1 MSDTKK
7 KVNLFTN
14 IMTSGKSLNG
24 RDESQMDTLIRY
36 ILLNFLI
43 FAGGTFLFAFG
54 VNNLLHGQTIMGLAD
69 ILMGTAAVTA
79 FVVLRTNAPFV
90 VSGLL
95 TVIPFLFLC
104 AFFTQSGGAQ
114 GSGILWAYSFPMMAI
129 FLLGMNLGLAL
140 SGVLLAVM
148 ALTMFLPGFSPME
161 FERQFAYRAVG
172 VYVLVLSITV
182 MYEITKITKD
192 RWVARLTRSLKA
204 ERDEIATMKDNL
216 KVGLF
221 MMDSSYAIQ
230 PQYSKALETILSE
243 TDMQRRNF
251 LDLLNSSIQQRERET
266 LMDYFTMVF
275 NRSYDAQ
282 MLEDI
287 NPLHQFTYV
296 HGATDERK
304 VLRCTFAPIQR
315 DDGKVYVLGTV
326 QDVTRE
332 VELQNQ
338 LAAEEGKRQDE
349 MRSLFEVIHVE
360 PRVLNDFIEDTE
372 YEFERINDILKD
384 NDRSSRDVMVDI
396 YQSVH
401 AMKSN
406 AVILG
411 LKSFSTKLH
420 ALEDEIRAMRDGDGE
435 VSFEDVLHVTVEL
448 DKLMRIK
455 DGFRDLIAK
464 ITSFSTGE
472 AKMQEEY
479 VLVQTLERT
488 IERAG
493 ADLGKKANLVVKGI
507 DARAVSSGPRRA
519 IKEILMQ
526 LVRNAVSHGIE
537 EPASRLAKGKPEH
550 GNVSLSIEMSD
561 DKIIMQVSDDGRG
574 LDFDAIREK
583 ARAMN
588 LLTDP
593 ADFEDKNAL
602 SQVLFAPGFSTAKKA
617 DMYAGRGIGLN
628 LVKDRVKE
636 MRGTIKLQSE
646 DGKGTMFRVTIPA
659 DVAMSTPVTA

>member
-1 MSDTKK
+1 
-7 KVNLFTN
+7 
-14 IMTSGKSLNG
+14 
-24 RDESQMDTLIRY
+24 
-36 ILLNFLI
+36 
-43 FAGGTFLFAFG
+43 
-54 VNNLLHGQTIMGLAD
+54 
-69 ILMGTAAVTA
+69 
-79 FVVLRTNAPFV
+79 
-90 VSGLL
+90 
-95 TVIPFLFLC
+95 
-104 AFFTQSGGAQ
+104 
-114 GSGILWAYSFPMMAI
+114 
-129 FLLGMNLGLAL
+129 
-140 SGVLLAVM
+140 
-148 ALTMFLPGFSPME
+148 
-161 FERQFAYRAVG
+161 
-172 VYVLVLSITV
+172 
-182 MYEITKITKD
+182 
-192 RWVARLTRSLKA
+192 
-204 ERDEIATMKDNL
+204 
-216 KVGLF
+216 
-221 MMDSSYAIQ
+221 
-230 PQYSKALETILSE
+230 
-243 TDMQRRNF
+243 
-251 LDLLNSSIQQRERET
+251 
-266 LMDYFTMVF
+266 VF

-315 DDGKVYVLGTV
+315 DDGNVYVLGTV
-326 QDVTRE
+326 QNVTRE

-338 LAAEEGKRQDE
+338 LEAEEGKRQDE

-384 NDRSSRDVMVDI
+384 NDRSSHDVMVDI

-420 ALEDEIRAMRDGDGE
+420 ALEDEIRVMRDDDRE

-455 DGFRDLIAK
+455 DGFSELIAK
-464 ITSFSTGE
+464 ITSFGTGE
-472 AKMQEEY
+472 AKMQEEH

-519 IKEILMQ
+519 MKEILMQ
-526 LVRNAVSHGIE
+526 LVRNAVYHGIE
-537 EPASRLAKGKPEH
+537 EPAFRLAKGKPEL
-550 GNVSLSIEMSD
+550 GSVSVSIELSD
-561 DKIIMQVSDDGRG
+561 DKIVMQVSDDGRG

-588 LLTDP
+588 LLSDP
-593 ADFEDKNAL
+593 SDFEDKNAL
-602 SQVLFAPGFSTAKKA
+602 TQVLFAPGFSTAKKA

-646 DGKGTMFRVTIPA
+646 DGKGTVFKVTIPA
-659 DVAMSTPVTA
+659 EAAMSTPVTA